1 MLWYYSGENRQQLG
15 PVDEASLADLIR
27 AGTVTRSTL
36 VWNEALPDWIP
47 VSETPL
53 QRFVPEGEPKVVP
66 SLGNTPPGLPA
77 TQVRDPSKVYP
88 RVPARSPHVAW
99 LNLLFPGIG
108 QLLLG
113 QTGKGILLLLFTP
126 CIWIGAL
133 ISGGVGFFVLVVVL
147 ADAFMVGSVL
157 QSGRPVGRWQFFPR

>member
-27 AGTVTRSTL
+27 VGKVTRSTL

-53 QRFVPEGEPKVVP
+53 QRFAPEGQPKE
-66 SLGNTPPGLPA
+66 GTTPGGASPGIGGREG
-77 TQVRDPSKVYP
+77 RDPSKIYP
-88 RVPARSPHVAW
+88 RVPPRTPHVAW
-99 LNLLFPGIG
+99 LNLLLPGSG

-113 QTGKGILLLLFTP
+113 QTGKGVLMLLFTP
-126 CIWIGAL
+126 CIWFGAL
-133 ISGGVGFFVLVVVL
+133 ISGGLGFIPLVVVV
-147 ADAFMVGSVL
+147 ADAFMVGLVL